1 MLRCP
6 FIGRALMGMAVS
18 IQIAFSLESAAVE
31 IKKDVT
37 YATVDQTDLQLDLY
51 MPTGINQPVP
61 AIVVIHGG
69 AWMTGNRQDM
79 AFVAEQLAKHG
90 FVSASISYRLAPK
103 HRFPSQIEDAKAA
116 VRYLRANAKELHIDP
131 SQIGATGISAG
142 GHLSMMLGAM
152 DSGDGMEGDGGNLD
166 HPSKVQCVV
175 NFIGPVNLPRETYTP
190 LQMQILKAWLGADP
204 MDKQDELKLASP
216 YTYFNKGDAPLLCFF
231 GTKDPLVTHDQA
243 LVVADALTQA
253 EIPGRIEML
262 LGAGHGWRGA
272 EMDRTL
278 EATIDFFKQHLKSH
292 D

>member
-1 MLRCP
+1 MIRYL
-6 FIGRALMGMAVS
+6 FVGQFLLGSALG
-18 IQIAFSLESAAVE
+18 IQVAFSHDKPLVE
-31 IKKDVT
+31 TRKDVT

-51 MPTGINQPVP
+51 LPTGISQPVP

-69 AWMTGNRQDM
+69 AWMSGNRQDM
-79 AFVAEQLAKHG
+79 ASLSEQLATHG
-90 FVSASISYRLAPK
+90 FVTASISYRLAPK
-103 HRFPSQIEDAKAA
+103 HRFPAQIEDAKAA
-116 VRYLRANAKELHIDP
+116 VRYLRANAKELLIDP
-131 SQIGATGISAG
+131 RQIGAIGSSAG

-175 NFIGPVNLPRETYTP
+175 NFVGPVNLPRESYTP

-204 MDKQDELKLASP
+204 KEKQNELKLASP
-216 YTYFNKGDAPLLCFF
+216 FTYFNKGDAPLLCFF

-253 EIPGRIEML
+253 EIPGRVELL

-272 EMDRTL
+272 EMDRTI
-278 EATIDFFKQHLKSH
+278 EATIDFFKHHLKNQQ
-292 D
+292 